1 MSISIIWLVAWF
13 VVGTMT
19 FQVYGIKKSMT
30 TISSLFSVLSIF
42 LLIQQS
48 NPIVTF
54 INSIGLDLIS
64 GVFTSFAYLI
74 GANISR
80 YRKFGKMSPKIIQ
93 YILVF
98 VFLWMLFY

>member
-30 TISSLFSVLSIF
+30 TISFLFSISSYLLLS
-42 LLIQQS
+42 QES
-48 NPIVTF
+48 NSIITF
-54 INSIGLDLIS
+54 MNSIGLDLIS
-64 GVFTSFAYLI
+64 GEFTFLAYII

-80 YRKFGKMSPKIIQ
+80 YSQFGTMSPLIIK

-98 VFLWMLFY
+98 VLLWMLLF